1 MSSDMSFPFYQNL
14 PRTPSLYRIN
24 YIHTY
29 LKNIFHSTV
38 PTYQHTNK
46 KNYFSTQKLRIILY
60 INYLEDNINI

>member
-24 YIHTY
+24 YIYTY

-38 PTYQHTNK
+38 PTYQRTNK
-46 KNYFSTQKLRIILY
+46 KIIFQHKNGLLY
-60 INYLEDNINI
+60 YILII